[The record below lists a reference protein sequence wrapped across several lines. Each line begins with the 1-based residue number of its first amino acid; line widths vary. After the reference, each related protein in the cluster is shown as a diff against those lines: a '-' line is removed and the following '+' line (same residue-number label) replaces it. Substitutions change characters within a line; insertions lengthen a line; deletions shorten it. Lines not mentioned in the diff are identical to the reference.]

1 MVRWQSE
8 WCCLF
13 LTTLATCGMIKQK
26 DGGDVMAYTN
36 VNYRTKKS
44 LVQDVKAG
52 KRVTVY
58 QPGPF
63 GPGVKD
69 GICYLEGPHYP
80 EAHKWYASAI
90 VKAGVIISIKS

>member
-1 MVRWQSE
+1 MLSLLDNIGNLWYNEIKRWR
-8 WCCLF
+8 C
-13 LTTLATCGMIKQK
+13 
-26 DGGDVMAYTN
+26 VMAYTT

-63 GPGVKD
+63 GPDVKD
-69 GICYLEGPHYP
+69 GICHLEGPHYP